1 MQLLK
6 PIAPLTTY
14 LKPCL
19 SAYAKAVLLVLLVL
33 SSVSLFAQQEKFQP
47 KTQRIL
53 FVLDASGSM
62 YETFDGANRWE
73 ISKKLLGQLVDSLNQ
88 ANPRIEIGLRVFG
101 HQSPKEQKN
110 CTDSKLEV
118 PFGARNAAQ
127 IKALLA
133 RINPQGWTPIAYSLR
148 NSVDDF
154 PVTAGSVNSIIL
166 ITDGLETCGAN
177 LCDVAQY
184 LADRRITVKPF
195 IIGLGLKKDDRKH
208 FDCLGTYFDASTESN
223 FKSVLDTVVSRSLT
237 LTTVQINLLDGN
249 NQPKETNVEIS
260 LYDHH
265 NGALLYNFIHSL
277 DSKGHPDTLK
287 LDPMG
292 SYDMIV
298 HTIPPVVKKG
308 IILEPGLHN
317 IISQPCAQ
325 GVLKFRD
332 NMGGQGP
339 LGIPILIGDANGVT
353 LYQQLVNSETKYLAG
368 KYKVEVLTL
377 PRMSMIIEVMAG
389 KTKEV
394 TIERPGTLQT
404 ITEKKGVAAIFQMV
418 NGQMVMVREFK
429 RINAKEYTDLLPG
442 EYVIIYRWD
451 HKKYSIHTDQTKF
464 KIQSGSTT
472 ILAL

>member
-1 MQLLK
+1 MK
-6 PIAPLTTY
+6 PIAQLTSY
-14 LKPCL
+14 LKPRLCNF
-19 SAYAKAVLLVLLVL
+19 AKAALLVMLVMT
-33 SSVSLFAQQEKFQP
+33 SAVSFAQQEKFKP

-62 YETFDGANRWE
+62 YESFDGANRWE

-88 ANPRIEIGLRVFG
+88 ANPRIEIGLRIFG
-101 HQSPKEQKN
+101 HQYPKDQKN

-118 PFGARNAAQ
+118 PFAARNAAQ
-127 IKALLA
+127 IKALLSKVT
-133 RINPQGWTPIAYSLR
+133 PQGWTPIAYSLR

-154 PVTAGSVNSIIL
+154 PVTPGSVNSIIL

-177 LCDVAQY
+177 LCDVAQF

-237 LTTVQINLLDGN
+237 LTTCQINLLDGS

-277 DSKGHPDTLK
+277 DSKGRPDTLK

-292 SYDMIV
+292 SYDMYV

-325 GVLKFRD
+325 GSIKFRD
-332 NMGGQGP
+332 NMGGQYP
-339 LGIPILIGDANGVT
+339 LGIPILIGDANSKT

-368 KYKVEVLTL
+368 KYKIEVLTL
-377 PRMSMIIEVMAG
+377 PRISMTVEVTAG
-389 KTKEV
+389 KTKEI
-394 TIERPGTLQT
+394 TIDKPGTLQT
-404 ITEKKGVAAIFQMV
+404 ITDKKGVAAIFRMV
-418 NGQMVMVREFK
+418 NGQLEMVREFK
-429 RINAKEYTDLLPG
+429 RLAAKEHTDLLPG
-442 EYVIIYRWD
+442 EYILIYRWD
-451 HKKYSIHTDQTKF
+451 NKKFSIHTDQTKF
-464 KIQSGSTT
+464 KIQSNSTT
-472 ILAL
+472 ILSL

>member
-1 MQLLK
+1 MK
-6 PIAPLTTY
+6 PIAQLTSY
-14 LKPCL
+14 QKLLFGLMP
-19 SAYAKAVLLVLLVL
+19 KAMLLVLVIL
-33 SSVSLFAQQEKFQP
+33 SSFSLAAQQEKFQP

-110 CTDSKLEV
+110 CQDSKLEV

-133 RINPQGWTPIAYSLR
+133 RITPQGWTPIAYSLR

-154 PVTAGSVNSIIL
+154 PVTQGSVNSIIL

-177 LCDVAQY
+177 LCDVAQF

-260 LYDHH
+260 LYDHY

-277 DSKGHPDTLK
+277 DNKGRPDTLK

-292 SYDMIV
+292 SYDMYV
-298 HTIPPVVKKG
+298 HTIPPLIKNG

-317 IISQPCAQ
+317 IITQPCAQ
-325 GVLKFRD
+325 GNIRFRD

-339 LGIPILIGDANGVT
+339 LGIPILIGDANGST
-353 LYQQLVNSETKYLAG
+353 LYQQLVNTETKYLAG

-377 PRMSMIIEVMAG
+377 PRLSMTVEVTAGTTKDVIIE
-389 KTKEV
+389 K
-394 TIERPGTLQT
+394 PGTLQT
-404 ITEKKGVAAIFQMV
+404 ITDKKGVAAIFRMV
-418 NGQMVMVREFK
+418 DGQLEQVREFK

-442 EYVIIYRWD
+442 DYIIIYRWD